1 MEGLEVA
8 VLARAV
14 SLRVTVPMCLGQQT
28 EWEWLTGWAGQMKW
42 VWSTDWAGHD
52 PMTGRDFG

>member
-1 MEGLEVA
+1 MA